1 MDYIQPGQTK
11 WVENLAALKYDLDK
25 VSKLPKQNLHEM
37 ILMALKF
44 LGFISAKNLN
54 SNYSKPL

>member
-25 VSKLPKQNLHEM
+25 VSKLPK
-37 ILMALKF
+37 
-44 LGFISAKNLN
+44 
-54 SNYSKPL
+54 